1 MLSYLTLSSQLL
13 VLTGL
18 TRPVEH
24 HSCGPQLLL
33 FVCVFAFEAVGCH
46 LKFTGAV
53 QSALNPA
60 GRRKG
65 GLESG
70 EGQKKKSN
78 PMSDTKLKSGREEL
92 GCWAVVCLDLFGCLT
107 KEKEILTPV
116 SYAFI
121 LVVWLFSF

>member
-1 MLSYLTLSSQLL
+1 MLSYLTLSSQLF

-18 TRPVEH
+18 NRPVEH
-24 HSCGPQLLL
+24 HSFGPQLLL
-33 FVCVFAFEAVGCH
+33 FVCVFVFEAVGCH
-46 LKFTGAV
+46 LKSTGAV

-60 GRRKG
+60 GRREG

-78 PMSDTKLKSGREEL
+78 PVSDTKLKSGREEL
-92 GCWAVVCLDLFGCLT
+92 GCWAVCLEFFGCLR
-107 KEKEILTPV
+107 KGKEILTPV
-116 SYAFI
+116 SYTFI